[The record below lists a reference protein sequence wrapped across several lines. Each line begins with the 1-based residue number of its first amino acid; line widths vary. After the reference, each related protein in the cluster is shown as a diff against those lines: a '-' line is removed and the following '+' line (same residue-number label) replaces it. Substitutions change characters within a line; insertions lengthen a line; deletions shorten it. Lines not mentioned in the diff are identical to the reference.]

1 MKYIQFYQKSAIS
14 DDIIE
19 ATGDRSVIILG
30 GHHRGA
36 TTQDRDIALEE
47 GIKRG
52 YIGFQIFHGT
62 SFTHSFPI
70 SSDVEK
76 LPKILKGT
84 FIFGDWHFWTGTLN
98 TAMLS
103 NEGEKN
109 LQSFPNTDACIN
121 WLFLNGSPDAARA
134 FNKHLKGE
142 KYETQ

>member
-14 DDIIE
+14 DDLIE

-36 TTQDRDIALEE
+36 TTQDRDIAVEE

-52 YIGFQIFHGT
+52 YLGFQIFHGA
-62 SFTHSFPI
+62 SFTRSFPL
-70 SSDVEK
+70 SAVTEK

-84 FIFGDWHFWTGTLN
+84 FIFKDWHFWTGTGN
-98 TAMLS
+98 AAMLS
-103 NEGEKN
+103 DEGQKV
-109 LQSFPNTDACIN
+109 LKSFPNTDDCIN
-121 WLFLNGSPDAARA
+121 WLFLNGSQDAARA